1 MNREIKFR
9 AWSEHQYKMINF
21 NDLVNQEWNFQDIDR
36 INCGGS
42 FCKLMQYTGRKDKN
56 GKEIY
61 EGDIIEK
68 HFEKYEVLFHNCEW
82 VFTKLNDYYK
92 EYFYKLN
99 FFDNENFEIVGNIF
113 ENPEFIKSSE

>member
-1 MNREIKFR
+1 MRHSWNI
-9 AWSEHQYKMINF
+9 
-21 NDLVNQEWNFQDIDR
+21 LNQI
-36 INCGGS
+36 
-42 FCKLMQYTGRKDKN
+42 
-56 GKEIY
+56 
-61 EGDIIEK
+61 
-68 HFEKYEVLFHNCEW
+68 HCEW